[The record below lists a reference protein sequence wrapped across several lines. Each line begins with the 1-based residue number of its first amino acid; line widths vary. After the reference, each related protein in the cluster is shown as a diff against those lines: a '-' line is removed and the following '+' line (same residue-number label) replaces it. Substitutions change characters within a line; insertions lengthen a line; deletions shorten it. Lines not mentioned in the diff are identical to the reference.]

1 MFDLINPISQCQTN
15 FCLLGT
21 EGYFDFVMNVVA
33 FLRQCAAPTTH
44 PLHTHCTPT
53 AHPLHTHYTPL
64 RHAAL
69 VPPLYP
75 ALLLFAPRIPPAS
88 LTPLTRYATWI
99 GAGFSVLV
107 LFQMVYIVTT

>member
-44 PLHTHCTPT
+44 PLHTH
-53 AHPLHTHYTPL
+53 YTPL

-69 VPPLYP
+69 VPPLHP
-75 ALLLFAPRIPPAS
+75 LLLFAPRIPPAS

>member
-1 MFDLINPISQCQTN
+1 MRRAHYT
-15 FCLLGT
+15 
-21 EGYFDFVMNVVA
+21 
-33 FLRQCAAPTTH
+33 PTAH

-53 AHPLHTHYTPL
+53 THPLHTHYTPL

>member
-44 PLHTHCTPT
+44 PLHTHCTP
-53 AHPLHTHYTPL
+53 L

-69 VPPLYP
+69 VPPLHP
-75 ALLLFAPRIPPAS
+75 LLLFAPRIPPAS